1 MNYSNHPGNKEYR
14 QLLRKTRTPMEVKLW
29 KHLCKRQVD
38 GYKFRQQHGFGPYV
52 LDFYCPELRLCIELD
67 GEVHNT
73 PEAKQKD
80 SERTEFLKYNKIHVL
95 RFKNE
100 EVDKNIETVIERI
113 RMYIE
118 KIKSTGSALST
129 CSDPQPPNLG
139 GMETGKWKLI
149 VLDDDPTGIQTVH
162 GCLLITRW
170 DEESVRLGFEDS
182 EPFFYILTN
191 TRAMTREEAARVTR
205 EAMEM
210 VIKVNQDYGYHLII
224 VSRSDSCLRG
234 HFPLETDVMRQCLVE
249 HGYTVAEK
257 TPFCPAFIEAGR
269 VTIEGIHYMRDGK
282 QLIPVSQT
290 EFARDNVFA
299 YHTSILTE
307 YIKEKGANPDDYEIV
322 NAESYDELYRYARHL
337 TSALRLHP
345 SSLKHQPSAIVIR
358 SSSSLPKALSGIS
371 DIPLLDRSILTPQ
384 PSALTPQPS
393 ALSPQPSPLTPLN
406 PGCFIVGSHV
416 KKTTQQLEQ
425 LLQAEGT
432 CAIEVDVQ
440 RILDDAALLMSETLE
455 TIRQVAEMGLTPV
468 VYTSR
473 QEIRLD
479 DADQRQ
485 RLGQQVSDFLVD
497 IVYRLPFTPSYL
509 VGKGGI
515 TSHDILTK
523 GLGITSARVLGQVIP
538 SVPCVMAPHFPY
550 IIFPGNVGNE
560 ESLREVYQ
568 KLKG

>member
-1 MNYSNHPGNKEYR
+1 
-14 QLLRKTRTPMEVKLW
+14 
-29 KHLCKRQVD
+29 
-38 GYKFRQQHGFGPYV
+38 
-52 LDFYCPELRLCIELD
+52 
-67 GEVHNT
+67 
-73 PEAKQKD
+73 
-80 SERTEFLKYNKIHVL
+80 
-95 RFKNE
+95 
-100 EVDKNIETVIERI
+100 
-113 RMYIE
+113 
-118 KIKSTGSALST
+118 
-129 CSDPQPPNLG
+129 
-139 GMETGKWKLI
+139 METTTKMV

-162 GCLLITRW
+162 GCLLITQW
-170 DEESVRLGFEDS
+170 DEESVRLGFEDG

-191 TRAMTREEAARVTR
+191 TRALTREKAAEVTR

-210 VIKVNQDYGYHLII
+210 VVKVNRDYGYRLII

-249 HGYTVAEK
+249 HGYSVAEK

-269 VTIEGIHYMRDGK
+269 VTIDGIHYMRDGK

-307 YIKEKGANPDDYEIV
+307 YIKEKGADPADYEIV
-322 NAESYDELYRYARHL
+322 NAESYDELRAFA
-337 TSALRLHP
+337 SAVLSGP
-345 SSLKHQPSAIVIR
+345 VSESVVIR
-358 SSSSLPKALSGIS
+358 SSSSLPKALSGIA
-371 DIPLLDRSILTPQ
+371 DQPLLDKETLAKGRTSGLTAQ
-384 PSALTPQPS
+384 GTP
-393 ALSPQPSPLTPLN
+393 A

-416 KKTTQQLEQ
+416 KKTTRQLEQ

-440 RILDDAALLMSETLE
+440 RILDDGALLMSETLD
-455 TIRQVAEMGLTPV
+455 TIRQVVETGLTPV

-473 QEIRLD
+473 QEIRLS

-485 RLGQQVSDFLVD
+485 QLGQQVSNFLVD

-523 GLGITSARVLGQVIP
+523 GLGIKSARVLGQVIP
-538 SVPCVMAPHFPY
+538 SVPCVMASQFPY

-560 ESLREVYQ
+560 ESLRDVFL
-568 KLKG
+568 KLR

>member
-1 MNYSNHPGNKEYR
+1 
-14 QLLRKTRTPMEVKLW
+14 MEVKLW
-29 KHLCKRQVD
+29 KHLCKRQLD

-67 GEVHNT
+67 GEVHDT
-73 PEAKQKD
+73 KEVHLKD
-80 SERTEFLKYNKIHVL
+80 IERTEFLKYNKIHVL

-118 KIKSTGSALST
+118 KIKSTGSALSA

-139 GMETGKWKLI
+139 GMETGKWKLV

-162 GCLLITRW
+162 GCLLITQW
-170 DEESVRLGFEDS
+170 DEESVREGFADEV
-182 EPFFYILTN
+182 PFFYILTN
-191 TRAMTREEAARVTR
+191 TRAMTREDAERVTR

-210 VIKVNQDYGYHLII
+210 VVKVNQDFGYRLII

-234 HFPLETDVMRQCLVE
+234 HFPLETDVMRQVLTK
-249 HGYTVAEK
+249 HGYQVAGR

-269 VTIEGIHYMRDGK
+269 VTIDGIHYMKDGER
-282 QLIPVSQT
+282 LIPVSET

-299 YHTSILTE
+299 YHTSVLRD
-307 YIKEKGANPDDYEIV
+307 YIREKGANPDDYEIV
-322 NAESYDELYRYARHL
+322 NAQSYDELQAFARHL
-337 TSALRLHP
+337 TSAISHQP
-345 SSLKHQPSAIVIR
+345 SSSAIVIR
-358 SSSSLPKALSGIS
+358 SSSSLPKALSGIP
-371 DIPLLDRSILTPQ
+371 DKPLLDRSILRTS
-384 PSALTPQPS
+384 PSSL
-393 ALSPQPSPLTPLN
+393 LSPPSSILPP
-406 PGCFIVGSHV
+406 PIFIVGSHV
-416 KKTTQQLEQ
+416 KKTTQQLDC

-432 CAIEVDVQ
+432 CAVEVDVQ
-440 RILDDAALLMSETLE
+440 RILNDADALMLETLD
-455 TIRQVAEMGLTPV
+455 TIQQIVDQQLTPV

-497 IVYRLPFTPSYL
+497 IVRRLPYTPSYL

-523 GLGITSARVLGQVIP
+523 GLGIRTARVLGQVVN
-538 SVPCVMAPHFPY
+538 SVPCVMASQFPY

-560 ESLREVYQ
+560 QSLKEVYQ
-568 KLKG
+568 KLSSN

>member
-1 MNYSNHPGNKEYR
+1 M
-14 QLLRKTRTPMEVKLW
+14 V
-29 KHLCKRQVD
+29 
-38 GYKFRQQHGFGPYV
+38 
-52 LDFYCPELRLCIELD
+52 
-67 GEVHNT
+67 
-73 PEAKQKD
+73 
-80 SERTEFLKYNKIHVL
+80 
-95 RFKNE
+95 
-100 EVDKNIETVIERI
+100 
-113 RMYIE
+113 
-118 KIKSTGSALST
+118 
-129 CSDPQPPNLG
+129 
-139 GMETGKWKLI
+139 

-170 DEESVRLGFEDS
+170 DEESVRLGFEDA

-191 TRAMTREEAARVTR
+191 TRAMTREDAEQVTR

-210 VIKVNQDYGYHLII
+210 VVKVNQDYGYRLII

-249 HGYTVAEK
+249 HGYSVYPK

-269 VTIEGIHYMRDGK
+269 VTIDGIHYMKDGK

-322 NAESYDELYRYARHL
+322 DAESYDELYRFARHL
-337 TSALRLHP
+337 TSDII
-345 SSLKHQPSAIVIR
+345 HQTSDIRPQTSAIVIR
-358 SSSSLPKALSGIS
+358 SSSSLPKAISGIS
-371 DIPLLDRSILTPQ
+371 DQPLLDKSIL
-384 PSALTPQPS
+384 
-393 ALSPQPSPLTPLN
+393 SPLTVNRSPLA
-406 PGCFIVGSHV
+406 PGCFVVGSHV
-416 KKTTQQLEQ
+416 KKTTQQLEH

-440 RILDDAALLMSETLE
+440 RILDDSALLMSETLD
-455 TIRQVAEMGLTPV
+455 TIRQVVEMGLTPV
-468 VYTSR
+468 IYTSR

-479 DADQRQ
+479 DANQRQ
-485 RLGQQVSDFLVD
+485 HLGQQVSDFLVD

-523 GLGITSARVLGQVIP
+523 GLGIRSARVLGQVIP

-560 ESLREVYQ
+560 DSLREVYL
-568 KLKG
+568 KLR

>member
-1 MNYSNHPGNKEYR
+1 
-14 QLLRKTRTPMEVKLW
+14 MEDGRW
-29 KHLCKRQVD
+29 KMV
-38 GYKFRQQHGFGPYV
+38 
-52 LDFYCPELRLCIELD
+52 
-67 GEVHNT
+67 
-73 PEAKQKD
+73 
-80 SERTEFLKYNKIHVL
+80 
-95 RFKNE
+95 
-100 EVDKNIETVIERI
+100 
-113 RMYIE
+113 
-118 KIKSTGSALST
+118 
-129 CSDPQPPNLG
+129 
-139 GMETGKWKLI
+139 

-170 DEESVRLGFEDS
+170 DEESVRLGFEDA

-191 TRAMTREEAARVTR
+191 TRAMTRDEAEQVTR

-210 VIKVNQDYGYHLII
+210 VVKVNQDYGYRLII

-249 HGYTVAEK
+249 HGYSVYEK

-269 VTIEGIHYMRDGK
+269 VTIDGIHYMRDGK

-322 NAESYDELYRYARHL
+322 DAESYDELYRFANHL
-337 TSALRLHP
+337 TSDIIP
-345 SSLKHQPSAIVIR
+345 QTSSIVIR
-358 SSSSLPKALSGIS
+358 SSSSLPKAISGIS
-371 DIPLLDRSILTPQ
+371 DQPLLDRSIFSPPTSAR
-384 PSALTPQPS
+384 PSGRFAPS
-393 ALSPQPSPLTPLN
+393 GQRALSPLN

-416 KKTTQQLEQ
+416 KKTTQQLER

-440 RILDDAALLMSETLE
+440 RILDDSTLLMSETLD
-455 TIRQVAEMGLTPV
+455 TIRQVVEMGLTPV
-468 VYTSR
+468 IYTSR
-473 QEIRLD
+473 QEIRLE
-479 DADQRQ
+479 DANQRQ
-485 RLGQQVSDFLVD
+485 HLGQQVSDFLVD

-523 GLGITSARVLGQVIP
+523 GLGIRSARVLGQVIP

-560 ESLREVYQ
+560 DSLREVYL
-568 KLKG
+568 KLR